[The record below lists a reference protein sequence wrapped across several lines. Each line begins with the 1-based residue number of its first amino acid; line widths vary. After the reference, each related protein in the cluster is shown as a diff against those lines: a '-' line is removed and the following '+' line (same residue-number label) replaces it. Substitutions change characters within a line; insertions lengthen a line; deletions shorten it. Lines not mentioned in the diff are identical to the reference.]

1 MDEDDR
7 DDFAYGVIEDF
18 LREGPEYLTIVE
30 GLADEGFEDFTD
42 EDTDYIESLIT
53 RTLGHIAERFNLI
66 YKEEA

>member
-7 DDFAYGVIEDF
+7 DDFAYGVIEDY

-30 GLADEGFEDFTD
+30 GLADNGYEDYTD
-42 EDTDYIESLIT
+42 EDVDYIESLVN
-53 RTLGHIAERFNLI
+53 RTLGKLVKTFSLE